1 MRTLIL
7 NPWDRFIGPNRYL
20 AEMLGCLPELAP
32 QATIVFDRETGA
44 ADEYRK
50 FGCRVLVT
58 PLASQVQARPTLANI
73 LGSLSRHVA
82 GFPAM
87 KRLIAGQLPAVVVS
101 NSEQLFLGGMAARR
115 LRIPHVKIFHAL
127 TFEYRLGGR
136 PSILRRYLKL
146 IAAGADRVVA
156 VSETMR
162 GILVRNGLPSDR
174 VVTIPNPIPVDALIE
189 RAAASLPE
197 SLAQLVGDHF
207 PLILNA
213 GVLFPTK
220 GQDRLIEA
228 LPGVRDAFPEML
240 CLLAGRAGEDGGIER
255 TGAYMERL
263 HRRVSVLGLQ
273 DHVCFLGD
281 VECLPALMRR
291 ADIYV
296 QPSRTES
303 FGRTVAE
310 ALCCG
315 TPVVVFDTG
324 ALAETAGPGGMVV
337 PDGDI
342 HAMTDAILALAVDP
356 DRRRATAAAG
366 ERHVRERYDAG
377 VVAGRFAGM
386 LEILTGGVGRDVE

>member
-7 NPWDRFIGPNRYL
+7 NPWDQFIGPNRYL

-58 PLASQVQARPTLANI
+58 PLASQVQARPTPANI

-87 KRLIAGQLPAVVVS
+87 RRLIAGQQPAVVIS
-101 NSEQLFLGGMAARR
+101 NSEQVFLGGMVARR
-115 LRIPHVKIFHAL
+115 LHLPHVKIFHAL

-136 PSILRRYLKL
+136 PAMLRGYLKL

-162 GILVRNGLPSDR
+162 RILLRNGLPPGR
-174 VVTIPNPIPVDALIE
+174 VITIPNPIPVDALAA
-189 RAAASLPE
+189 RAAEPLPE
-197 SLAQLVGDHF
+197 DSARLVGSRF
-207 PLILNA
+207 PVILNA

-220 GQDRLIEA
+220 GQDRLVEA
-228 LPGVRDAFPEML
+228 LPGVREAFPEML
-240 CLLAGRAGEDGGIER
+240 CLLAGRVGEDGGIER
-255 TGAYMERL
+255 TGAYVERL
-263 HRRVSVLGLQ
+263 HRRISALGLQ
-273 DHVCFLGD
+273 DHVRFLGD
-281 VECLPALMRR
+281 VECLPSLMRR

-303 FGRTVAE
+303 FGRAVAE

-315 TPVVVFDTG
+315 TPVVVFDAG
-324 ALAETAGPGGMVV
+324 ALAETAGPGGMIV

-342 HAMTDAILALAVDP
+342 HAMTDSILALAVDP
-356 DRRRATAAAG
+356 ERRRATAAAG
-366 ERHVRERYDAG
+366 EKHVRQRYDTG
-377 VVAGRFAGM
+377 IVAGRFAGM
-386 LEILTGGVGRDVE
+386 LETLTGGVGRDTE